1 MFWMCFRG
9 EAILIHIYNMI
20 LCRNIESNLFLL
32 FRFRPRFPLFSLYVR
47 WKSGVTFVRRCFR
60 DDCVNLPMTH
70 FGLRKCCIYDVITIS
85 SKTSMLVAFISLEH
99 TGKSV
104 NNMFSNGEA
113 KFIQFIYLG
122 IIDLFNVF

>member
-1 MFWMCFRG
+1 MEKRP
-9 EAILIHIYNMI
+9 LITNRYIPI
-20 LCRNIESNLFLL
+20 QTL
-32 FRFRPRFPLFSLYVR
+32 
-47 WKSGVTFVRRCFR
+47 
-60 DDCVNLPMTH
+60 
-70 FGLRKCCIYDVITIS
+70 IYDVITIS
-85 SKTSMLVAFISLEH
+85 SETSMLVAFISLEH